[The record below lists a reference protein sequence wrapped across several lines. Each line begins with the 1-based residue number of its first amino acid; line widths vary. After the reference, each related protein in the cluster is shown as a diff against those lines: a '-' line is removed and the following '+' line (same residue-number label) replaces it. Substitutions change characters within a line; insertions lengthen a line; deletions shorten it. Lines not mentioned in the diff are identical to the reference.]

1 MSLSILWRG
10 PLSSCN
16 YDCAYCPFGKTEAS
30 RAELEADAAA
40 LARFLAWT
48 EAYGGPL
55 SVFFTP
61 WGEGLIHA
69 HVQRAIA
76 RLSHLPGLG
85 QVAIQTNLSARL
97 DFLGQAR
104 AERVG
109 LWSTF
114 HPDHVR
120 RERFVA
126 QVRTAR
132 AAGATVSAGVV
143 GMPRFVAEI
152 EALRQELPPEVYL
165 WVNAVR
171 GQTYSDAL
179 VARISAVDPLFPVNL
194 RRPYASEGRPC
205 RAGESVIAVDGEGQ
219 VRRCN
224 FLPEVIGNLYAPD
237 FADALRP
244 RLCPA
249 RTCGCHVGYV
259 HLPHL
264 HLYEVFGADVLSRAW
279 GGWAEGLPAHLA
291 EHRLDL
297 GAVGV
302 QAAPQHAGEQV
313 AEGVEL
319 QQDRPP
325 PG

>member
-1 MSLSILWRG
+1 MTLSVLWRG

-16 YDCAYCPFGKTEAS
+16 YDCHYCPFGKTEAS

-40 LARFLAWT
+40 LARFVGWA
-48 EAYGGPL
+48 EDYPGPL

-61 WGEGLIHA
+61 WGEGLIHG
-69 HVQRAIA
+69 HVQRAMA
-76 RLSHLPGLG
+76 RLSWLEGVG
-85 QVAIQTNLSARL
+85 QIAIQTNLSARL
-97 DFLGQAR
+97 DFLSEAR
-104 AERVG
+104 AEKIG

-126 QVRTAR
+126 QVRSAR

-143 GMPRFVAEI
+143 GLPRFLDEI
-152 EALRQELPPEVYL
+152 EALRQELPAEVYL

-171 GQTYSDAL
+171 GQVYSDEI
-179 VARISAVDPLFPVNL
+179 VARITAVDPLFPVNL
-194 RRPYASEGRPC
+194 RRPYASQGQPC
-205 RAGESVIAVDGEGQ
+205 RAGETVIAVDGEGN

-224 FLPEVIGNLYAPD
+224 FLPEILGNLYAPD
-237 FADALRP
+237 FAQVLQP

-249 RTCGCHVGYV
+249 ATCGCHVGYV

-264 HLYEVFGADVLSRAW
+264 RLYEVFGDHVLSRAW
-279 GGWAEGLPAHLA
+279 GGWAAGLPTILGDHRAH
-291 EHRLDL
+291 L

-302 QAAPQHAGEQV
+302 E
-313 AEGVEL
+313 
-319 QQDRPP
+319 PP
-325 PG
+325 PQDAG

>member
-1 MSLSILWRG
+1 VTLSILWRG

-16 YDCAYCPFGKTEAS
+16 YDCDYCPFGKTEAS
-30 RAELEADAAA
+30 RAEIEADAAA
-40 LARFLAWT
+40 LERFLAWV
-48 EAYGGPL
+48 EGFGHPL
-55 SVFFTP
+55 SIFFTP

-69 HVQRAIA
+69 HVQRAIV
-76 RLSHLPGLG
+76 RLSQLDGLG
-85 QVAIQTNLSARL
+85 RVAIQTNLSARL

-104 AERVG
+104 AEKVG

-143 GMPRFVAEI
+143 GMPRFLAEI

-171 GQTYSDAL
+171 GQPYPDEL
-179 VARISAVDPLFPVNL
+179 VARITAVDPLFPVNL
-194 RRPYASEGRPC
+194 RRPHASEGRPC
-205 RAGESVIAVDGEGQ
+205 RAGETVIAVDGEGK

-224 FLPEVIGNLYAPD
+224 FLPEVIGDLYASD
-237 FADALRP
+237 LADVLRP

-249 RTCGCHVGYV
+249 RTCNCHVGYV
-259 HLPHL
+259 HMPHL
-264 HLYEVFGADVLSRAW
+264 RLTEVFGADVLSRAW
-279 GGWAEGLPAHLA
+279 AGWASGLPAALP
-291 EHRLDL
+291 EHGLDL
-297 GAVGV
+297 GTVGV
-302 QAAPQHAGEQV
+302 QAAPQDA
-313 AEGVEL
+313 
-319 QQDRPP
+319 R
-325 PG
+325 